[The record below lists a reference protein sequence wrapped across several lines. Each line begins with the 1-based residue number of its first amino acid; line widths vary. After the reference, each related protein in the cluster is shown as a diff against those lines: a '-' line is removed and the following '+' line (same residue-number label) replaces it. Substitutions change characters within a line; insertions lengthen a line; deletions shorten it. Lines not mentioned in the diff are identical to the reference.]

1 MLRGELF
8 KRGKRMPRVECWG
21 ANWQLEIKNQ
31 HAELQ
36 ANAQNREKKIKRKEV
51 KLNK

>member
-1 MLRGELF
+1 MESEQ
-8 KRGKRMPRVECWG
+8 PEWNVQEQG
-21 ANWQLEIKNQ
+21 ADWPLEIKNQ

-51 KLNK
+51 KLES

>member
-1 MLRGELF
+1 MW
-8 KRGKRMPRVECWG
+8 KANTQNGKRYHKAQEQG
-21 ANWQLEIKNQ
+21 ADWPLEIKNQ

-51 KLNK
+51 NLN